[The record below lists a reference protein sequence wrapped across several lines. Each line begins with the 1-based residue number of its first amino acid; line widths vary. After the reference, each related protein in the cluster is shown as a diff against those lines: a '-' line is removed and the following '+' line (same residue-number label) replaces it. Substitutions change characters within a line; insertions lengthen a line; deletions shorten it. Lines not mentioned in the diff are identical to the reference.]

1 MILSL
6 SWFLSSSL
14 LILIVILMRWILRN
28 RISPI
33 LRYAI
38 WLLVLA
44 RLLLPVNL
52 ASSTISAANI
62 PDLIRNAG
70 LQNGSVLSGNDG
82 AYASSPFPAVSGTP
96 GAAADSSDTAEN
108 LQTGIP
114 KQKLFFI
121 VWLSGS
127 VAVAVWFTAVNLYY
141 VSKLKHSRTL
151 IVTENSR
158 LPVYLSQELQ
168 SPCLVGLFHPQIYVT
183 ADVARNSIMLRHTV
197 AHELTHYYHG
207 DHVWSLLRC
216 FCLALHWY
224 HPLVWLAAALSK
236 TDAELACDASVLKM
250 LGSDARASYGQTIIE
265 TSRSARSPL
274 PSLSAG
280 KKDLGRRIRSIAHEP
295 KTTAVALAVLIP
307 VLILTVGC
315 TFTGKV
321 SSTSEPQGKSMETA
335 ASADIAGETVPDHMT
350 ASGSENQGSIVE
362 YKYTDGPESLVF
374 GIAPYLK
381 VNTSDHTFEF
391 CPSVLSDY
399 IAVGYYQQT
408 SEQIILTANDESSHQ
423 YSFYIN
429 SAGDLVFDKNNS
441 SIIPQYDYKG
451 EIGTVCPVSDHAV
464 FQKT

>member
-1 MILSL
+1 MK
-6 SWFLSSSL
+6 
-14 LILIVILMRWILRN
+14 
-28 RISPI
+28 
-33 LRYAI
+33 
-38 WLLVLA
+38 
-44 RLLLPVNL
+44 
-52 ASSTISAANI
+52 
-62 PDLIRNAG
+62 
-70 LQNGSVLSGNDG
+70 QQLSGAEILLRSLTDQGVDTLFGYPGG
-82 AYASSPFPAVSGTP
+82 AILNVFDALYSYKDKLHHILVRHEQGAIHAAEGYARVSGKVGVCIVTSGP
-96 GAAADSSDTAEN
+96 GATN
-108 LQTGIP
+108 TVTGIADAM
-114 KQKLFFI
+114 LD
-121 VWLSGS
+121 S
-127 VAVAVWFTAVNLYY
+127 T
-141 VSKLKHSRTL
+141 
-151 IVTENSR
+151 
-158 LPVYLSQELQ
+158 PVVVIAGQ
-168 SPCLVGLFHPQIYVT
+168 VGT
-183 ADVARNSIMLRHTV
+183 
-197 AHELTHYYHG
+197 
-207 DHVWSLLRC
+207 
-216 FCLALHWY
+216 
-224 HPLVWLAAALSK
+224 
-236 TDAELACDASVLKM
+236 KM